1 MALLDTPRGVGGRI
15 DRNTNT
21 LLPDLPR
28 LSSSS
33 LATQKPIDIPALPP
47 ATETTN
53 ALGALEMLTAGVQKQ
68 TQPAKEQKDS
78 SLSAFI
84 KSEFGSKTP
93 SQLTSEAYEQSGADG
108 FQQEVASL
116 TNQLEQEQHGLRREI
131 ERIQKNEIGAF
142 GNAVSDMVSEAEA
155 KSLSK
160 QADIA
165 IVLGAKTRQFDVAR
179 QIADRAVQAQL
190 EVDKKRNDLLKFVY
204 EEHKDAFDKEEQR
217 AFTFAQ
223 SERERLLQQKEARL
237 KELNELS
244 INALENGAPSAIV
257 AKMRSAQTPEDAIA
271 IGGQYVGLL
280 DRQYKIASINK
291 MGMDNLI
298 AEAEA
303 EDRKRGILNE
313 KDIKAIDTSPQGKSL
328 NVAANL
334 KLKLSTYQDLVEKH
348 GFETFGA
355 DKATLDSAYTDL
367 QLAYKEAANLGV
379 LNGPDLGLVEK
390 AIRSATPGVF
400 GNIGNVLR
408 LGQGTKNLTA
418 NLEQAQ
424 STLNNAASLH
434 LEQLYARDPAYRDSL
449 YVKSLTLPFGDELLL
464 SDEVANMD
472 AVAGQPN

>member
-1 MALLDTPRGVGGRI
+1 MASYKGVTIRPGEDVDAQVRAI
-15 DRNTNT
+15 NDSTALT
-21 LLPDLPR
+21 
-28 LSSSS
+28 STS
-33 LATQKPIDIPALPP
+33 LMGQPNIKLPP
-47 ATETTN
+47 PPMATETTN
-53 ALGALEMLTAGVQKQ
+53 ALGALEALTKGIQGQ
-68 TQPAKEQKDS
+68 TKPAKEQKDS
-78 SLSAFI
+78 SLSALI
-84 KSEFGSKTP
+84 KSEFGTKTQ
-93 SQLTSEAYEQSGADG
+93 SQLTQQAYKDTGADDA
-108 FQQEVASL
+108 QAEVASL
-116 TNQLEQEQHGLRREI
+116 QNQLEQEQYGLTKEI
-131 ERIQKNEIGAF
+131 ERIKKNEAGLFGGALE
-142 GNAVSDMVSEAEA
+142 DRVSEAEA

-165 IVLGAKTRQFDVAR
+165 IILGAKTRQFDVAR

-190 EVDKKRNDLLKFVY
+190 ESDRKRNDLLKFVY
-204 EEHKDAFDKEEQR
+204 EEHKDTFDKEEQR

-223 SERERLLQQKEARL
+223 NERERLLAQKEARL
-237 KELNELS
+237 RETNELS
-244 INALENGAPSAIV
+244 INALQNGAPASLV
-257 AKMRSAQTPEDAIA
+257 SKMRQAASPEHAIA

-280 DRQYKIASINK
+280 DRQYKIAQINK
-291 MGMDNLI
+291 IGMDNLI

-303 EDRKRGILNE
+303 NDRKRGILND

-334 KLKLSTYQDLVEKH
+334 KLKLSTYQDLVEKY

-355 DKATLDSAYTDL
+355 NKATLESAYTEL

-390 AIRSATPGVF
+390 AIRSATPGLF

-408 LGQGTKNLTA
+408 LGQGTRNLTA

-449 YVKSLTLPFGDELLL
+449 YIKSLTLPFGDELLL
-464 SDEVANMD
+464 SDELADMD
-472 AVAGQPN
+472 AVAGPSN